1 MDMDSERHPNP
12 IYHGDVIYAAAL
24 LGYSIGID
32 HELEEFAAALV
43 TIGKHGA
50 AAEVLAELNA

>member
-1 MDMDSERHPNP
+1 MDSDRYKNPRYPRHLL
-12 IYHGDVIYAAAL
+12 AAATV
-24 LGYSIGID
+24 LGYDVSRD
-32 HELEEFAAALV
+32 SDLAEFAAALV